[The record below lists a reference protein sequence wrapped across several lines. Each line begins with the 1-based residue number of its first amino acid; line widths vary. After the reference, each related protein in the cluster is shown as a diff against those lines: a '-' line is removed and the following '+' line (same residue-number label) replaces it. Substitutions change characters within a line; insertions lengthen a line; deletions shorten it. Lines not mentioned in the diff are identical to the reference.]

1 MEHTNKIAI
10 EILRDEYGDY
20 DHNKWHYDRE
30 YKMLVK
36 AQELALNQS
45 NIITT
50 LTKTITP
57 SQNNSKYC
65 PYCNEQLNYL
75 NYKKHLYMNCRD

>member
-1 MEHTNKIAI
+1 MKHENKIAI

-20 DHNKWHYDRE
+20 DHNTWHYDQE

-36 AQELALNQS
+36 AQELVLNQS

-50 LTKTITP
+50 P
-57 SQNNSKYC
+57 SQNNVKYC
-65 PYCNEQLNYL
+65 PYCNEKLNYL
-75 NYKKHLYMNCRD
+75 NYKKHFYMNCRD